1 LVLYRIAFGTI
12 VAPSSPSDRRG
23 RDNSIAASWQRR
35 GLCVLSS
42 RGRDT
47 DADRDRDE
55 DYSRYRGQQ
64 KRSGHGALSAD

>member
-1 LVLYRIAFGTI
+1 MAFDTK
-12 VAPSSPSDRRG
+12 VAPSSPRGCRG

-35 GLCVLSS
+35 GLCMLSS

-47 DADRDRDE
+47 DADRDLDK

-64 KRSGHGALSAD
+64 KRSRHGVLSAD